1 MTVATQSIPTKP
13 LGRTGSHIPAL
24 GLGVF
29 RMPGEDTARM
39 VQASLKLGYR
49 LIDTAQIYGNE
60 ADVGRGLAESGV
72 PRDEVFLTTKVWID
86 NYRAE
91 DLLRSM
97 RESLDKLRTDCV
109 DLLLLHWPGDKA
121 PLAEQIEALNETVA
135 RGWARHIGVSNFNT
149 ALMRQAA
156 ALSKAPIA
164 TNQIEYHPYLNQDK
178 VLAEADRLGMTV
190 TAYFAMADG
199 KVLNDPV
206 IAGIARRLGKTPAQI
221 ALRWL
226 VQQDN
231 VVTLTKT
238 LQAERARANMQVF
251 DFALSA
257 EDMRAL
263 SALAQ
268 PDGRIV
274 SPDKLA
280 PAWD

>member
-1 MTVATQSIPTKP
+1 MTAAPESIPSKP
-13 LGRTGSHIPAL
+13 LGRAGSRIPAL

-72 PRDEVFLTTKVWID
+72 PRDDVFLTTKIWVD

-91 DLLRSM
+91 DLLRST
-97 RESLDKLRTDCV
+97 RASLEKLRTDHV

-135 RGWARHIGVSNFNT
+135 RGWARHIGVSNFNID
-149 ALMRQAA
+149 LMRRAS

-164 TNQIEYHPYLNQDK
+164 NNQIEYHPYLNQSP
-178 VLAEADRLGMTV
+178 VLAEAGRLGMTV

-199 KVLNDPV
+199 KVLTDPI

-251 DFALSA
+251 DFELAA
-257 EDMRAL
+257 EDLQAIGSLTR
-263 SALAQ
+263 
-268 PDGRIV
+268 PDGRIA
-274 SPDKLA
+274 SPQGLA

>member
-1 MTVATQSIPTKP
+1 MTTDLIPSKP
-13 LGRTGSHIPAL
+13 LGRQGASIPAL

-39 VQASLKLGYR
+39 VQASLRQGLR

-60 ADVGRGLAESGV
+60 ADVGRGIAESGV
-72 PRDEVFLTTKVWID
+72 ARDQIFLTTKVWTD
-86 NYRAE
+86 NYHAE
-91 DLLRSM
+91 DLLRST
-97 RESLDKLRTDCV
+97 RESLDKLRTGHV
-109 DLLLLHWPGDKA
+109 DLLLLHWPGSTGV
-121 PLAEQIEALNETVA
+121 PLSEQIEALNETVS
-135 RGWARHIGVSNFNT
+135 RGWARHIGVSNFNIE
-149 ALMRQAA
+149 LMRQAA
-156 ALSKAPIA
+156 GLSKAPLVN
-164 TNQIEYHPYLNQDK
+164 NQLEYHPYLNQDK

-199 KVLNDPV
+199 KVLNDPA
-206 IAGIARRLGKTPAQI
+206 IAAIARRLGRTPAQV

-238 LQAERARANMQVF
+238 LQAERLKANRQIF
-251 DFALSA
+251 DFELAA

-263 SALAQ
+263 AALAR

-274 SPDKLA
+274 SPNGLA

>member
-1 MTVATQSIPTKP
+1 MTDRIPAKP
-13 LGRTGSHIPAL
+13 LGRQGATIPAL

-39 VQASLKLGYR
+39 VKTSLDLGYR

-60 ADVGRGLAESGV
+60 ADVGRGVAESGV
-72 PRDEVFLTTKVWID
+72 ARDQLFITTKVWVD

-91 DLLRSM
+91 DLLRSTQ
-97 RESLDKLRTDCV
+97 ESLGRLRTDYV
-109 DLLLLHWPGDKA
+109 DLLLLHWPGDQA
-121 PLAEQIEALNETVA
+121 PLAEQIEALDETAA
-135 RGWARHIGVSNFNT
+135 RGWARHIGVSNFNIG
-149 ALMRQAA
+149 LMRQAS
-156 ALSKAPIA
+156 ALSKTPLVN
-164 TNQIEYHPYLNQDK
+164 NQVEYHPYLSQDK
-178 VLAEADRLGMTV
+178 VLAEAGRLGMTV

-199 KVLNDPV
+199 KVLADPV

-238 LQAERARANMQVF
+238 LQTERARANMQVF
-251 DFALSA
+251 DFALPA
-257 EDMRAL
+257 EDMHAL
-263 SALAQ
+263 STLAR

-274 SPDKLA
+274 SPDGLA

>member
-1 MTVATQSIPTKP
+1 MTDRIPAKP
-13 LGRTGSHIPAL
+13 LGRQGATIPAL

-39 VQASLKLGYR
+39 VKTSLDLGYR

-60 ADVGRGLAESGV
+60 ADVGRGVAESGV
-72 PRDEVFLTTKVWID
+72 ARDQLFITTKVWVD

-91 DLLRSM
+91 DLLRSTQ
-97 RESLDKLRTDCV
+97 ESLARLRTDYV
-109 DLLLLHWPGDKA
+109 DLLLLHWPGDQA
-121 PLAEQIEALNETVA
+121 PLAEQIEALDETAA
-135 RGWARHIGVSNFNT
+135 RGWARHIGVSNFNIG
-149 ALMRQAA
+149 LMRQAS
-156 ALSKAPIA
+156 ALSKTPLVN
-164 TNQIEYHPYLNQDK
+164 NQVEYHPYLSQDK
-178 VLAEADRLGMTV
+178 VLAEAGRLGMTV

-199 KVLNDPV
+199 KVLADPV

-238 LQAERARANMQVF
+238 LQTERARANMQVF
-251 DFALSA
+251 DFALPA
-257 EDMRAL
+257 EDMHAL
-263 SALAQ
+263 STLAR

-274 SPDKLA
+274 SPDGLA

>member
-1 MTVATQSIPTKP
+1 MTAATPSIPSKP
-13 LGRTGSHIPAL
+13 LGRAGSRIPAL

-39 VQASLKLGYR
+39 VRESLKLGYR

-72 PRDEVFLTTKVWID
+72 PRDDVFLTTKVWVD

-91 DLLRSM
+91 DLLRST
-97 RESLDKLRTDCV
+97 REGLDKLRTDRV

-135 RGWARHIGVSNFNT
+135 RGWARHIGVSNFNI

-156 ALSKAPIA
+156 ALSRTPIA
-164 TNQIEYHPYLNQDK
+164 NNQIEYHPYLNQDK

-199 KVLNDPV
+199 KVLTDPV

-238 LQAERARANMQVF
+238 LKPERARANMQVF
-251 DFALSA
+251 DFELSA

-268 PDGRIV
+268 PGGRIV
-274 SPDKLA
+274 SPHKLA